1 MNRCIGVVLFVAVL
15 SLLRPAVSDSAQGDG
30 GEAVRMEEVVVTASP
45 ITEGNQVNRLGSQV
59 STVTGDQISDLNAQ
73 DFQSAVRMVPGV
85 IISRQNPI
93 GSFGG
98 GDGGAIYIRGMGS
111 SRPGGEI
118 QMAVDGIPKVVGV
131 WTHPLMDIMSV
142 DQAQRIDIY
151 KGAQPVLFGNGAFG
165 VVNLVTKRQT
175 EEGFYTNIRTGYG
188 SYSTFVEGVEHGG
201 KVGNTD
207 YYVLQSFR
215 SSSGHRETSSG
226 ELQEYFARVGHQ
238 INESWYMSLT
248 ANATNNFAED
258 PGPEGNPA
266 ARQGTYR
273 SNDEMTV
280 VTLAHQYASAR
291 GTLKIYLN
299 RGTGDWQDQ
308 FDTAGLFFYD
318 TVTDWDNYG
327 ARMQETVT
335 PWKNGEILGGID
347 LDFIGGKV
355 TIDRDAPRADSTFPR
370 ETFRILSPYAALS
383 HLFGEK
389 SGWHAIPSAG
399 VRYFS
404 HSDFD
409 AEWGPQA
416 GFILGYGSTEFH
428 ASYAKGVNYP
438 GVYVVTNS
446 NLFWGG
452 NTRWKDL
459 DAETVDH
466 YEAGLSHTIGR
477 TFRADITYF
486 TDDGKN
492 RMILVTSPTP
502 PRYENIGDFRLEG
515 MEATAT
521 WAPLD
526 VLSFF
531 AGATYLFKREPY
543 NLPYA
548 PYWSASTGLNYRF
561 LRSFKLSLDALYVD
575 NQYAANNRTAGY
587 GGSSIAA
594 VNAYFLVNAKL
605 GWEFCLKTL
614 GTQGEIYIAG
624 ENLTNESYAFK
635 KDYPMPGIT
644 GMVGVSLKF

>member
-1 MNRCIGVVLFVAVL
+1 MNRGIGGVLLAALL
-15 SLLRPAVSDSAQGDG
+15 SLLGPAEPASAQGDR

-45 ITEGNQVNRLGSQV
+45 ITEGNRVNRLASQV
-59 STVTGDQISDLNAQ
+59 STVTENQIADLNAQ

-85 IISRQNPI
+85 IISRQNPV

-98 GDGGAIYIRGMGS
+98 GDGGAVYIRGMGS

-118 QMAVDGIPKVVGV
+118 QTAVDGIPKVVGV

-142 DQAQRIDIY
+142 DRAQQIDIY
-151 KGAQPVLFGNGAFG
+151 KGAQPVLFGNGAYG
-165 VVNLVTKRQT
+165 VVNVITKRQT
-175 EEGFYTNIRTGYG
+175 EEGFYTNVRAAYG
-188 SYSTFVEGVEHGG
+188 SYSTFMEGVEHGG

-215 SSSGHRETSSG
+215 SSSGHRDFSSG

-238 INESWYMSLT
+238 IDPSWYMSLT

-280 VTLAHQYASAR
+280 FTLAHRYSSVR
-291 GTLKIYLN
+291 GTLKLYWN

-308 FDTAGLFFYD
+308 RDPAGFFYD
-318 TVTDWDNYG
+318 TRTDWDNYG
-327 ARMQETVT
+327 ARLQETVT

-355 TIDRDAPRADSTFPR
+355 AIDRDAPRTDSTFTR
-370 ETFRILSPYAALS
+370 ETFRLLSPYAALS
-383 HLFGEK
+383 HLFGDK
-389 SGWHAIPSAG
+389 SGWYAIPSAG

-416 GFILGYGSTEFH
+416 GLVLGYGPTEFH
-428 ASYAKGVNYP
+428 ASYAKGLNYP
-438 GVYVVTNS
+438 GVYVVTQS
-446 NLFWGG
+446 SLFWGG
-452 NTRWKDL
+452 NTRWKNL
-459 DAETVDH
+459 EAETVDH
-466 YEAGLSHTIGR
+466 YEAGLSHGIGKK
-477 TFRADITYF
+477 FRADITYF
-486 TDDGKN
+486 ADDGKN
-492 RMILVTSPTP
+492 RMILVTSPAP
-502 PRYENIGDFRLEG
+502 PRYENIGDFRTRGIEVSV
-515 MEATAT
+515 T
-521 WAPLD
+521 WSPVD
-526 VLSFF
+526 VLALF
-531 AGATYLFKREPY
+531 AGATHLFDQSPD

-548 PYWSASTGLNYRF
+548 PDWSASAGFNYRF
-561 LRSFKLSLDALYVD
+561 FRNFKLSADVLYVD
-575 NQYAANNRTAGY
+575 NQYTANNRTAGY

-594 VNAYFLVNAKL
+594 VGAYLLVNAKL
-605 GWEFCLKTL
+605 GWEFRLETNGAK
-614 GTQGEIYIAG
+614 GEIYIAG
-624 ENLTNESYAFK
+624 ENLTDESYAYK

-644 GMVGVSLKF
+644 GMAGVSLQF

>member
-1 MNRCIGVVLFVAVL
+1 MNRGIGGVLLAALL
-15 SLLRPAVSDSAQGDG
+15 SLLGPAEPASAQGDR

-45 ITEGNQVNRLGSQV
+45 ITEGNRVNRLASQV
-59 STVTGDQISDLNAQ
+59 STVTENQIADLNAQ

-85 IISRQNPI
+85 IISRQNPV

-98 GDGGAIYIRGMGS
+98 GDGGAVYIRGMGS

-118 QMAVDGIPKVVGV
+118 QTAVDGIPKVVGV

-142 DQAQRIDIY
+142 DRAQQIDIY
-151 KGAQPVLFGNGAFG
+151 KGAQPVLFGNGAYG
-165 VVNLVTKRQT
+165 VVNVITKRQT
-175 EEGFYTNIRTGYG
+175 EEGFYTNVRAAYG
-188 SYSTFVEGVEHGG
+188 SYSTFMEGVEHGG

-215 SSSGHRETSSG
+215 SSSGHRVFSSG
-226 ELQEYFARVGHQ
+226 ELQEYFARIGHQ
-238 INESWYMSLT
+238 IDPSWHMSLT

-280 VTLAHQYASAR
+280 FTLAHRYSSVR
-291 GTLKIYLN
+291 GTLKLYWN

-308 FDTAGLFFYD
+308 RDPAGFFYD
-318 TVTDWDNYG
+318 TQTDWDNYG
-327 ARMQETVT
+327 ARLQETVT

-355 TIDRDAPRADSTFPR
+355 AIDRDAPRADSTFPR

-383 HLFGEK
+383 HLFGDK
-389 SGWHAIPSAG
+389 SGWYAIPSAG

-416 GFILGYGSTEFH
+416 GLVLGCGPTEFH

-438 GVYVVTNS
+438 GVYVVTQS
-446 NLFWGG
+446 SLFWGG
-452 NTRWKDL
+452 DTRWKNL
-459 DAETVDH
+459 EAETVDH
-466 YEAGLSHTIGR
+466 YEVGLSHTLGKK
-477 TFRADITYF
+477 FRADITYF
-486 TDDGKN
+486 ADDGKN
-492 RMILVTSPTP
+492 RMILVTSPAP
-502 PRYENIGDFRLEG
+502 PRYENIGDFRARGIEVSV
-515 MEATAT
+515 T
-521 WAPLD
+521 WSPVD
-526 VLSFF
+526 VLALF
-531 AGATYLFKREPY
+531 AGATHLFDQSPD

-548 PYWSASTGLNYRF
+548 PDWSASAGFNYRF
-561 LRSFKLSLDALYVD
+561 FRNFKLSADILYVD
-575 NQYAANNRTAGY
+575 TQYTANNRTAGY

-594 VNAYFLVNAKL
+594 VGAYLLVNAKL
-605 GWEFCLKTL
+605 GWEFRLETK
-614 GTQGEIYIAG
+614 GAKGEIYIAG
-624 ENLTNESYAFK
+624 ENLTDESYAYK

-644 GMVGVSLKF
+644 GMAGVSLQF

>member
-1 MNRCIGVVLFVAVL
+1 MNRIDLAFFLMLALAFGPAA
-15 SLLRPAVSDSAQGDG
+15 SLAADRDG
-30 GEAVRMEEVVVTASP
+30 REPVRMEEVVVTAAP
-45 ITEGNQVNRLGSQV
+45 ITEGNQINRLGSQV
-59 STVTGDQISDLNAQ
+59 TTVTEDQIRDLNAQ

-85 IISRQNPI
+85 IISRQNPV

-131 WTHPLMDIMSV
+131 WAHPLMDIMSV

-151 KGAQPVLFGNGAFG
+151 KGAQPVLFGNGAYG
-165 VVNLVTKRQT
+165 VVNVISKRQA
-175 EEGFYTNIRTGYG
+175 EEGFYTNVRAGYG
-188 SYSTFVEGVEHGG
+188 SYSTFIQGVEHGG

-207 YYVLQSFR
+207 YYLLQSFR
-215 SSSGHRETSSG
+215 SSSGHRDYSSG

-238 INESWYMSLT
+238 INPSWYMSLT

-273 SNDEMTV
+273 SNDGMTV
-280 VTLAHQYASAR
+280 FTLAHQYSSVR
-291 GTLKIYLN
+291 GTLKLYWN

-308 FDTAGLFFYD
+308 RDPAGFFYD
-318 TVTDWDNYG
+318 TTTDWDNYG
-327 ARMQETVT
+327 SRLQETVT

-355 TIDRDAPRADSTFPR
+355 AIDRDAPRADSAFPR
-370 ETFRILSPYAALS
+370 ETFRILSPYAAMS

-389 SGWHAIPSAG
+389 SGWYAIPSAG

-416 GFILGYGSTEFH
+416 GFVMGYGSTEFH
-428 ASYAKGVNYP
+428 ASCARGVNYP
-438 GVYVVTNS
+438 GVYVVTQS
-446 NLFWGG
+446 NLSWGG
-452 NTRWKDL
+452 NTRWKNL

-466 YEAGLSHTIGR
+466 YEVGLSHTIAKK
-477 TFRADITYF
+477 FRADITYF

-492 RMILVTSPTP
+492 RMILVTSPAP
-502 PRYENIGDFRLEG
+502 PRYENIGDFRTKG
-515 MEATAT
+515 IEATVT
-521 WAPLD
+521 WTPLD
-526 VLSFF
+526 VLSLF
-531 AGATYLFKREPY
+531 AGATHLFDQSPD

-548 PYWSASTGLNYRF
+548 PNWSASAGLNYRF
-561 LRSFKLSLDALYVD
+561 LRNFKLSADALYVD
-575 NQYAANNRTAGY
+575 NQYTANNRTANW

-594 VNAYFLVNAKL
+594 VSAYFLVNAKL
-605 GWEFCLKTL
+605 GWEFSLKTL
-614 GTQGEIYIAG
+614 GTKGRSSSPVR
-624 ENLTNESYAFK
+624 T
-635 KDYPMPGIT
+635 
-644 GMVGVSLKF
+644 

>member
-1 MNRCIGVVLFVAVL
+1 MMNRSLMVVLLMLVL
-15 SLLRPAVSDSAQGDG
+15 PFWLSASAAADRDG
-30 GEAVRMEEVVVTASP
+30 REPVRMDEVVVTAAP
-45 ITEGNQVNRLGSQV
+45 ITEGNRVNRLGSQV
-59 STVTGDQISDLNAQ
+59 STVTEDQISDLNAQ

-85 IISRQNPI
+85 IISRQNPV

-131 WTHPLMDIMSV
+131 WAHPLMDIMSV
-142 DQAQRIDIY
+142 DQAQRIEIY
-151 KGAQPVLFGNGAFG
+151 KGAQPVLFGNGAYG
-165 VVNLVTKRQT
+165 VVNVISKRQA
-175 EEGFYTNIRTGYG
+175 EEGFHTNVRAGYG
-188 SYSTFVEGVEHGG
+188 SYSTFIQGVEHGG
-201 KVGNTD
+201 KAGNTD
-207 YYVLQSFR
+207 YYLLQSFR
-215 SSSGHRETSSG
+215 SSSGHRDYSSG

-238 INESWYMSLT
+238 INPSWYMSLT

-273 SNDEMTV
+273 SNDGMTV
-280 VTLAHQYASAR
+280 ATLAHQYSSVR
-291 GTLKIYLN
+291 GTLKLYWN

-308 FDTAGLFFYD
+308 RDPAGFFYD
-318 TVTDWDNYG
+318 TTTDWDNYG
-327 ARMQETVT
+327 ARLQETVT

-355 TIDRDAPRADSTFPR
+355 AVDRDAPRPDSAFPR

-389 SGWHAIPSAG
+389 SGWYAIPSAG

-404 HSDFD
+404 HSDFE

-416 GFILGYGSTEFH
+416 GFVMGYGSTEFH
-428 ASYAKGVNYP
+428 ASYARGVNYP
-438 GVYVVTNS
+438 GVYVVTQS

-452 NTRWKDL
+452 NTRWRSL

-466 YEAGLSHTIGR
+466 YEAGLSHTIGKK
-477 TFRADITYF
+477 FRADITYF

-492 RMILVTSPTP
+492 RMILVTSPAP
-502 PRYENIGDFRLEG
+502 PRYENIGDFRTKG
-515 MEATAT
+515 IEATVT
-521 WAPLD
+521 WTPLD
-526 VLSFF
+526 VLSLF
-531 AGATYLFKREPY
+531 AGATHLFDQSPD

-548 PYWSASTGLNYRF
+548 PNWSASAGFNYRF
-561 LRSFKLSLDALYVD
+561 LRNFKLSADALYVD
-575 NQYAANNRTAGY
+575 NQYTANNRTANW

-594 VNAYFLVNAKL
+594 VSAYFLVNAKL
-605 GWEFCLKTL
+605 GWEFSLNTL
-614 GTQGEIYIAG
+614 GTKGEIFIAG

-644 GMVGVSLKF
+644 GMVGVNLKF

>member
-1 MNRCIGVVLFVAVL
+1 MKRGNRLVACIAAALL
-15 SLLRPAVSDSAQGDG
+15 SIGPAVSLAAER
-30 GEAVRMEEVVVTASP
+30 EAVRMEEVVVTASP
-45 ITEGNQVNRLGSQV
+45 ITEGNRVNRLGSQV
-59 STVTGDQISDLNAQ
+59 STVTEDQIRDLNAQ

-85 IISRQNPI
+85 IISRQNPV

-98 GDGGAIYIRGMGS
+98 GDGGAVYIRGIGS

-118 QMAVDGIPKVVGV
+118 QTAVDGVPKVVGV
-131 WTHPLMDIMSV
+131 WAHPLMDIMSA
-142 DQAQRIDIY
+142 DQARRIDIY

-165 VVNLVTKRQT
+165 VVNVISKRQA
-175 EEGFYTNIRTGYG
+175 EEGFYTNVRAGYG
-188 SYSTFVEGVEHGG
+188 SYSTFIEGVEHGG

-207 YYVLQSFR
+207 YYLLQGFR
-215 SSSGHRETSSG
+215 SSSGHRDYSSG

-238 INESWYMSLT
+238 INNIWHMSLT

-273 SNDEMTV
+273 SNDQMTV
-280 VTLAHQYASAR
+280 ITLAHQVASAR
-291 GTLKIYLN
+291 GTLKLYWN

-308 FDTAGLFFYD
+308 RDPAGFYYD
-318 TVTDWDNYG
+318 TTTDWDNYG
-327 ARMQETVT
+327 ARLQETAT

-347 LDFIGGKV
+347 LDYIGGKV
-355 TIDRDAPRADSTFPR
+355 TVDRDAPRADSTFPR

-389 SGWHAIPSAG
+389 SGWYAIPSAG
-399 VRYFS
+399 ARYFS

-416 GFILGYGSTEFH
+416 GLVVGYGDTEFH

-446 NLFWGG
+446 TLFWGG
-452 NTRWKDL
+452 NTRWKNL
-459 DAETVDH
+459 EAETVDH
-466 YEAGLSHTIGR
+466 YEAGLSHTLGEK
-477 TFRADITYF
+477 FRADITYF

-492 RMILVTSPTP
+492 RMILVTSPAP
-502 PRYENIGDFRLEG
+502 PRYENIGDFRIEG
-515 MEATAT
+515 IEATVT
-521 WAPLD
+521 WTPLD
-526 VLSFF
+526 VLSLF
-531 AGATYLFKREPY
+531 AGATHLFARSPS

-548 PYWSASTGLNYRF
+548 PDWSASAGFNYRF
-561 LRSFKLSLDALYVD
+561 LRNFKLSADALYVD
-575 NQYAANNRTAGY
+575 NRYTANNRAAGY

-594 VNAYFLVNAKL
+594 VGAYFLLNAKL
-605 GWEFCLKTL
+605 GWEFSLKTL
-614 GTQGEIYIAG
+614 GTKGEIYIAG
-624 ENLTNESYAFK
+624 ENLADENYAYK

-644 GMVGVSLKF
+644 GMAGVSLQF

>member
-1 MNRCIGVVLFVAVL
+1 MARSVMCILFIL
-15 SLLRPAVSDSAQGDG
+15 SAFASWTSACTDADAEERKPA
-30 GEAVRMEEVVVTASP
+30 RMDEVVVTAPP
-45 ITEGNQVNRLGSQV
+45 IAEGNRVDRLGSQV
-59 STVTGDQISDLNAQ
+59 TTVTEDQISDLNAQ

-85 IISRQNPI
+85 IISRQNTV

-151 KGAQPVLFGNGAFG
+151 KGAQPVLFGNGAYG
-165 VVNLVTKRQT
+165 VVNLVTKRQV
-175 EEGFYTNIRTGYG
+175 EEGFHTNIRAGYG
-188 SYSTFVEGVEHGG
+188 SYSTFIEGVEHGG
-201 KVGNTD
+201 KVGKTD
-207 YYVLQSFR
+207 YYLFQGFR
-215 SSSGHRETSSG
+215 SSSGHRDHSSG

-238 INESWYMSLT
+238 INGPWYMSLT

-273 SNDEMTV
+273 SDDEMGVITI
-280 VTLAHQYASAR
+280 AHQYSSAQ
-291 GTLKIYLN
+291 GTVKLYWN

-308 FDTAGLFFYD
+308 FDTAGGFHYD

-327 ARMQETVT
+327 GRLQEVIT

-347 LDFIGGKV
+347 LDFIGGKA
-355 TIDRDAPRADSTFPR
+355 TIDRDATRPDSTFPR

-389 SGWHAIPSAG
+389 SGWHVIPSAG

-409 AEWGPQA
+409 AEWGPQT
-416 GFILGYGSTEFH
+416 GFIMGYGQTEFH

-438 GVYVVTNS
+438 GVYVVTQS

-452 NTRWKDL
+452 NGSWKDL

-466 YEAGLSHTIGR
+466 YEAGLSHAIGKK
-477 TFRADITYF
+477 FRADIICF

-492 RMILVTSPTP
+492 RMILVTSPLP

-515 MEATAT
+515 VEATAT

-526 VLSFF
+526 ALSFF

-575 NQYAANNRTAGY
+575 NRYTANNRTAGY
-587 GGSSIAA
+587 GGSSIAD
-594 VNAYFLVNAKL
+594 VNANFLVNAKL
-605 GWEFCLKTL
+605 GWEFSLKTL
-614 GTQGEIYIAG
+614 GTKGEIYIAG
-624 ENLTNESYAFK
+624 ENLTDESYAFK

-644 GMVGVSLKF
+644 GMAGLNLKF

>member
-1 MNRCIGVVLFVAVL
+1 MNRVIRVVLFVALL
-15 SLLRPAVSDSAQGDG
+15 SPLWPMVSAAAERNGR
-30 GEAVRMEEVVVTASP
+30 EPVRMDEVVVTAPP
-45 ITEGNQVNRLGSQV
+45 ITEGNHVNRLGSQV
-59 STVTGDQISDLNAQ
+59 STVTENQISDLNAQ

-85 IISRQNPI
+85 IISRQNPV

-131 WTHPLMDIMSV
+131 WAHPLMDIMSV

-151 KGAQPVLFGNGAFG
+151 KGAQPVLFGNGAYG
-165 VVNLVTKRQT
+165 VVNLVTKQQT
-175 EEGFYTNIRTGYG
+175 EEGFYTNVRTGYG
-188 SYSTFVEGVEHGG
+188 SYSTFIEGAEHGG

-215 SSSGHRETSSG
+215 SSSGHRDYSSG

-238 INESWYMSLT
+238 INEFWYMSLT

-280 VTLAHQYASAR
+280 ITLAHQYASVR
-291 GTLKIYLN
+291 GTLKLYWN

-308 FDTAGLFFYD
+308 RDPAGFFYD
-318 TVTDWDNYG
+318 TTTDWDNYG
-327 ARMQETVT
+327 ARLQEIVT

-355 TIDRDAPRADSTFPR
+355 AIDRDPPRADSTFPG
-370 ETFRILSPYAALS
+370 ENFRILSPYAALS

-389 SGWHAIPSAG
+389 SGWYAIPSAG
-399 VRYFS
+399 ARYFS

-409 AEWGPQA
+409 AEWGPQT
-416 GFILGYGSTEFH
+416 GLIVGYGPTEFH

-466 YEAGLSHTIGR
+466 YEAGVSHTIGR

-492 RMILVTSPTP
+492 RMILVTSPAP
-502 PRYENIGDFRLEG
+502 PRYENIGDFRVEG
-515 MEATAT
+515 IEATVT
-521 WAPLD
+521 WIPLD

-531 AGATYLFKREPY
+531 AGATHLFDRSPS

-548 PYWSASTGLNYRF
+548 PEWSASAGFNYRI
-561 LRSFKLSLDALYVD
+561 LRNFKLSADVLYVD
-575 NQYAANNRTAGY
+575 NQYTANNRTAGY

-594 VNAYFLVNAKL
+594 VSAYFLVNAKL
-605 GWEFCLKTL
+605 GWEFSLKTL
-614 GTQGEIYIAG
+614 GAKGEIYIAG

-644 GMVGVSLKF
+644 GMVGVNLKF

>member
-1 MNRCIGVVLFVAVL
+1 MNRCIGVVFFVAVL
-15 SLLRPAVSDSAQGDG
+15 SLLWPVVSDSAQRDG
-30 GEAVRMEEVVVTASP
+30 REDIRMEEVVVTAPP

-59 STVTGDQISDLNAQ
+59 STVTENQISDLNAQ

-85 IISRQNPI
+85 IISRQNPV

-131 WTHPLMDIMSV
+131 WAHPLMDIMSV

-175 EEGFYTNIRTGYG
+175 EEGFYTSVRTGYG
-188 SYSTFVEGVEHGG
+188 SYSTFMEGVEHGG

-215 SSSGHRETSSG
+215 SSSGHRDYSSG

-238 INESWYMSLT
+238 INEAWYMSLT

-280 VTLAHQYASAR
+280 FTLAHHYASAR
-291 GTLKIYLN
+291 GTLKIYWN
-299 RGTGDWQDQ
+299 NGTGDWQDQ
-308 FDTAGLFFYD
+308 YDTAGAFYYD
-318 TVTDWDNYG
+318 TKTDWDNYG
-327 ARMQETVT
+327 ARLQETVA

-355 TIDRDAPRADSTFPR
+355 TIDRDAPRADSTFPG
-370 ETFRILSPYAALS
+370 EAFRILSPYAALS

-389 SGWHAIPSAG
+389 SGWYAIPSAG
-399 VRYFS
+399 ARYFS

-409 AEWGPQA
+409 SEWGPQA
-416 GFILGYGSTEFH
+416 GLIVGYGNTQFH
-428 ASYAKGVNYP
+428 ASYARGVNYP

-446 NLFWGG
+446 NLFWSG

-477 TFRADITYF
+477 KFRADITYF
-486 TDDGKN
+486 TDDGEN
-492 RMILVTSPTP
+492 RMILVTSPAP
-502 PRYENIGDFRLEG
+502 PRYENIGAFRLEG

-575 NQYAANNRTAGY
+575 NQYTANNRTAGY

-605 GWEFCLKTL
+605 GWEFSLKTL

-644 GMVGVSLKF
+644 GMVGVNLKF

>member
-1 MNRCIGVVLFVAVL
+1 VKRGNRLVACIAAALL
-15 SLLRPAVSDSAQGDG
+15 SIGPAVSLAAER
-30 GEAVRMEEVVVTASP
+30 EAVRMEEAGVTASP
-45 ITEGNQVNRLGSQV
+45 ITEGNRVNRLGSQV
-59 STVTGDQISDLNAQ
+59 STVTEDQIRDLNAQ

-85 IISRQNPI
+85 IISRQNPV

-98 GDGGAIYIRGMGS
+98 GDGGAVYIRGIGS

-118 QMAVDGIPKVVGV
+118 QTAVDGVPKVVGV
-131 WTHPLMDIMSV
+131 WAHPLMDIMSV
-142 DQAQRIDIY
+142 DPAQRIEIY

-165 VVNLVTKRQT
+165 VVNVISKRQA
-175 EEGFYTNIRTGYG
+175 EEGFYTNVRAGYG
-188 SYSTFVEGVEHGG
+188 SYSTFIEGVEHGG

-207 YYVLQSFR
+207 YYLLQGFR
-215 SSSGHRETSSG
+215 SSSGHRDYSSG

-238 INESWYMSLT
+238 INNIWHMSLT

-273 SNDEMTV
+273 SNDQMTV
-280 VTLAHQYASAR
+280 ITLAHQVASAR
-291 GTLKIYLN
+291 GTLKLYWN

-308 FDTAGLFFYD
+308 RDPAGFYYD
-318 TVTDWDNYG
+318 TTTDWDNYG
-327 ARMQETVT
+327 ARLQETAT

-347 LDFIGGKV
+347 LDYIGGKV
-355 TIDRDAPRADSTFPR
+355 TVDRDAPRADSTFPR

-389 SGWHAIPSAG
+389 SGWYAIPSAG
-399 VRYFS
+399 ARYFS

-416 GFILGYGSTEFH
+416 GLVVGYGDTEFH

-446 NLFWGG
+446 TLFWGG
-452 NTRWKDL
+452 NTRWKNL
-459 DAETVDH
+459 EAETVDH
-466 YEAGLSHTIGR
+466 YEAGLSHTLGEK
-477 TFRADITYF
+477 FRADITYF

-492 RMILVTSPTP
+492 RMILVTSPAP
-502 PRYENIGDFRLEG
+502 PRYENIGDFRIEG
-515 MEATAT
+515 IEATVT
-521 WAPLD
+521 WTPLD
-526 VLSFF
+526 VLSLF
-531 AGATYLFKREPY
+531 AGATHLFARSPS

-548 PYWSASTGLNYRF
+548 PDWSASAGFNYRF
-561 LRSFKLSLDALYVD
+561 LRNFKLSADALYVD
-575 NQYAANNRTAGY
+575 NRYTANNRAAGY

-594 VNAYFLVNAKL
+594 VGAYFLLNAKL
-605 GWEFCLKTL
+605 GWEFSLKTL
-614 GTQGEIYIAG
+614 GTKGEIYIAG
-624 ENLTNESYAFK
+624 ENLADENYAYK

-644 GMVGVSLKF
+644 GMAGVSLQF

>member
-1 MNRCIGVVLFVAVL
+1 MAALF
-15 SLLRPAVSDSAQGDG
+15 SIWPAVSFATERDG
-30 GEAVRMEEVVVTASP
+30 REAVRMEEVVVTAAP
-45 ITEGNQVNRLGSQV
+45 ITEGNQINRLGSQV
-59 STVTGDQISDLNAQ
+59 TTVTEDQIRDLNAQ

-85 IISRQNPI
+85 IISRQNPV

-131 WTHPLMDIMSV
+131 WAHPLMDIMSV

-151 KGAQPVLFGNGAFG
+151 KGAQPVLFGNGAYG
-165 VVNLVTKRQT
+165 VVNVISKRQA
-175 EEGFYTNIRTGYG
+175 EEGFYTNVRAGYG
-188 SYSTFVEGVEHGG
+188 SYSTFIQGVEHGG

-207 YYVLQSFR
+207 YYLLQSFR
-215 SSSGHRETSSG
+215 SSSGHRDYSSG

-238 INESWYMSLT
+238 INPSWYMSLT

-273 SNDEMTV
+273 SNDGMTV
-280 VTLAHQYASAR
+280 FTLAHQYSSVR
-291 GTLKIYLN
+291 GTLKLYWN

-308 FDTAGLFFYD
+308 RDPAGFFYD
-318 TVTDWDNYG
+318 TTTDWDNYG
-327 ARMQETVT
+327 ARLQETVT

-355 TIDRDAPRADSTFPR
+355 AIDRDAPRADSAFPR

-389 SGWHAIPSAG
+389 SGWYAIPSAG

-416 GFILGYGSTEFH
+416 GFVMGYGSTEFH
-428 ASYAKGVNYP
+428 ASYARGVNYP
-438 GVYVVTNS
+438 GVYVVTQS

-452 NTRWKDL
+452 NTRWKNL

-466 YEAGLSHTIGR
+466 YEVGLSHTIAKK
-477 TFRADITYF
+477 FRADITYF

-492 RMILVTSPTP
+492 RMILVTSPAP
-502 PRYENIGDFRLEG
+502 PRYENIGEFRTKG
-515 MEATAT
+515 IEATVT
-521 WAPLD
+521 WTPLD
-526 VLSFF
+526 VLSLF
-531 AGATYLFKREPY
+531 AGATHLFDQSPD

-548 PYWSASTGLNYRF
+548 PNWSASAGFNYRF
-561 LRSFKLSLDALYVD
+561 LRNFKLSADALYVD
-575 NQYAANNRTAGY
+575 NQYTANNRTANW

-594 VNAYFLVNAKL
+594 VSAYFLVNAKL
-605 GWEFCLKTL
+605 GWEFSLKTL
-614 GTQGEIYIAG
+614 GTKGEIFIAG

-644 GMVGVSLKF
+644 GMVGASLKF

>member
-1 MNRCIGVVLFVAVL
+1 MNRGIGGVLLAALL
-15 SLLRPAVSDSAQGDG
+15 SLLGPAEPASAQGDR

-45 ITEGNQVNRLGSQV
+45 ITEGNRVNRLASQV
-59 STVTGDQISDLNAQ
+59 STVTENQIADLNAQ

-85 IISRQNPI
+85 IISRQNPV

-98 GDGGAIYIRGMGS
+98 GDGGAVYIRGMGS

-118 QMAVDGIPKVVGV
+118 QTAVDGIPKVVGV

-142 DQAQRIDIY
+142 DRAQQIDIY
-151 KGAQPVLFGNGAFG
+151 KGAQPVLFGNGAYG
-165 VVNLVTKRQT
+165 VVNVITKRQT
-175 EEGFYTNIRTGYG
+175 EEGFYTNVRAAYG
-188 SYSTFVEGVEHGG
+188 SYSTFMEGVEHGG

-215 SSSGHRETSSG
+215 SSSGHRDFSSG

-238 INESWYMSLT
+238 IDPSWYMSLT

-280 VTLAHQYASAR
+280 FTLAHRYSSVR
-291 GTLKIYLN
+291 GTLKLYWN

-308 FDTAGLFFYD
+308 RDPAGFFYD
-318 TVTDWDNYG
+318 TRTDWDNYG
-327 ARMQETVT
+327 ARLQETVT

-355 TIDRDAPRADSTFPR
+355 AIDRDAPRTDSTFTR
-370 ETFRILSPYAALS
+370 ETFRLLSPYAALS
-383 HLFGEK
+383 HLFGDK
-389 SGWHAIPSAG
+389 SGWYAIPSAG

-416 GFILGYGSTEFH
+416 GLVLGYGPTEFH
-428 ASYAKGVNYP
+428 ASYAKGLNYP
-438 GVYVVTNS
+438 GVYVVTQS
-446 NLFWGG
+446 SLFWGG
-452 NTRWKDL
+452 NTRWKNL
-459 DAETVDH
+459 EAETVDH
-466 YEAGLSHTIGR
+466 YEAGLSHGIGKK
-477 TFRADITYF
+477 FRADITYF
-486 TDDGKN
+486 ADDGKN
-492 RMILVTSPTP
+492 RMILVTSPAP
-502 PRYENIGDFRLEG
+502 PRYENIGDFRTRGIEVSV
-515 MEATAT
+515 T
-521 WAPLD
+521 WSPLD
-526 VLSFF
+526 VLALF
-531 AGATYLFKREPY
+531 AGATHLFDQSPD

-548 PYWSASTGLNYRF
+548 PDWSASAGFNYRF
-561 LRSFKLSLDALYVD
+561 FRNFKLSADVLYVD
-575 NQYAANNRTAGY
+575 NQYTANNRTAGY

-594 VNAYFLVNAKL
+594 VGAYLLVNAKL
-605 GWEFCLKTL
+605 GWEFRLETNGAK
-614 GTQGEIYIAG
+614 GEIYIAG
-624 ENLTNESYAFK
+624 ENLTDESYAYK

-644 GMVGVSLKF
+644 GMAGVSLQF

>member
-1 MNRCIGVVLFVAVL
+1 MMRLIAAIVL
-15 SLLRPAVSDSAQGDG
+15 PALAIACWPLPSGAAERDG
-30 GEAVRMEEVVVTASP
+30 REAVRMGEVVVTAPP
-45 ITEGNQVNRLGSQV
+45 ITEGNRVNRLGSQV
-59 STVTGDQISDLNAQ
+59 STVTEEQLGDLNAQ

-85 IISRQNPI
+85 IISRQNPV

-118 QMAVDGIPKVVGV
+118 QTAVDGIPKVVGV
-131 WTHPLMDIMSV
+131 WAHPLMDILSV
-142 DQAQRIDIY
+142 DRARRIDIY
-151 KGAQPVLFGNGAFG
+151 KGAQPVLFGNGAYG

-175 EEGFYTNIRTGYG
+175 EEGFYTAVRAGYG
-188 SYSTFVEGVEHGG
+188 SYSTFIEGVEHGG
-201 KVGNTD
+201 KVGDTD

-215 SSSGHRETSSG
+215 SSSGHRDFSSG

-238 INESWYMSLT
+238 INGSWSMSLT
-248 ANATNNFAED
+248 ANATDNFTED

-280 VTLAHQYASAR
+280 VTLAHQHASAR
-291 GTLKIYLN
+291 GTLKLYWN

-308 FDTAGLFFYD
+308 RDPAGFYYD
-318 TVTDWDNYG
+318 TTTDWDNYG
-327 ARMQETVT
+327 ARLQEIVT
-335 PWKNGEILGGID
+335 PWKHGEILGGID

-355 TIDRDAPRADSTFPR
+355 TVDRDAPRADSTVPR

-383 HLFGEK
+383 QLVGEK
-389 SGWHAIPSAG
+389 SGWYAIPSAG
-399 VRYFS
+399 VRWFS

-409 AEWGPQA
+409 AERGPQA
-416 GFILGYGSTEFH
+416 GLVVGCGRTEFH
-428 ASYAKGVNYP
+428 ASYARGVNYP

-452 NTRWKDL
+452 NTRWKNL

-466 YEAGLSHTIGR
+466 YEAGLSHTIGKA
-477 TFRADITYF
+477 FRADVTGF
-486 TDDGKN
+486 TDNGKN
-492 RMILVTSPTP
+492 RMILVTSPAP
-502 PRYENIGDFRLEG
+502 PRYENIGDFTIEG
-515 MEATAT
+515 VEATVT

-531 AGATYLFKREPY
+531 AGVTHLFRQSPS

-548 PYWSASTGLNYRF
+548 PNWSASAGLNYRF
-561 LRSFKLSLDALYVD
+561 LRNFKLSTDFLYVD
-575 NQYAANNRTAGY
+575 NQYTANNRTADY

-594 VNAYFLVNAKL
+594 VSAYFLVNAKL
-605 GWEFCLKTL
+605 GWEFSLKAL
-614 GTQGEIYIAG
+614 GTKGEIYVAG
-624 ENLTNESYAFK
+624 ENLTNERYAVK
-635 KDYPMPGIT
+635 KDYPMSGIT
-644 GMVGVSLKF
+644 GMAGVTLKF

>member
-1 MNRCIGVVLFVAVL
+1 MKRGNRLVACIAAALL
-15 SLLRPAVSDSAQGDG
+15 SIGPAVSLAAER
-30 GEAVRMEEVVVTASP
+30 EAVRMEEVVVTASP
-45 ITEGNQVNRLGSQV
+45 ITEGNRVNRLGSQV
-59 STVTGDQISDLNAQ
+59 STVTEDQIRDLNAQ

-85 IISRQNPI
+85 IISRQNPV

-98 GDGGAIYIRGMGS
+98 GDGGAVYIRGIGS

-118 QMAVDGIPKVVGV
+118 QTAVDGVPKVVGV
-131 WTHPLMDIMSV
+131 WAHPLMDIMSV
-142 DQAQRIDIY
+142 DPAQRIEIY

-165 VVNLVTKRQT
+165 VVNVISKRQA
-175 EEGFYTNIRTGYG
+175 EEGFYTNVRAGYG
-188 SYSTFVEGVEHGG
+188 SYSTFIEGVEHGG

-207 YYVLQSFR
+207 YYLLQGFR
-215 SSSGHRETSSG
+215 SSSGHRDYSSG

-238 INESWYMSLT
+238 INNIWHMSLT

-273 SNDEMTV
+273 SNDQMTV
-280 VTLAHQYASAR
+280 ITLAHQVASAR
-291 GTLKIYLN
+291 GTLKLYWN

-308 FDTAGLFFYD
+308 RDPAGFYYD
-318 TVTDWDNYG
+318 TTTDWDNYG
-327 ARMQETVT
+327 ARLQETAT

-347 LDFIGGKV
+347 LDYIGGKV
-355 TIDRDAPRADSTFPR
+355 TVDRDAPRADSTFPR

-389 SGWHAIPSAG
+389 SGWYAIPSAG
-399 VRYFS
+399 ARYFS

-416 GFILGYGSTEFH
+416 GLVVGYGDTEFH

-446 NLFWGG
+446 TLFWGG
-452 NTRWKDL
+452 NTRWKNL
-459 DAETVDH
+459 EAETVDH
-466 YEAGLSHTIGR
+466 YEAGLSHTLGEK
-477 TFRADITYF
+477 FRADITYF

-492 RMILVTSPTP
+492 RMILVTSPAP
-502 PRYENIGDFRLEG
+502 PRYENIGDFRIEG
-515 MEATAT
+515 IEATVT
-521 WAPLD
+521 WTPLD
-526 VLSFF
+526 VLSLF
-531 AGATYLFKREPY
+531 AGATHLFARSPS

-548 PYWSASTGLNYRF
+548 PDWSASAGFNYRF
-561 LRSFKLSLDALYVD
+561 LRNFKLSADALYVD
-575 NQYAANNRTAGY
+575 NRYTANNRAAGY

-594 VNAYFLVNAKL
+594 VGAYFLLNAKL
-605 GWEFCLKTL
+605 GWEFSLKTL
-614 GTQGEIYIAG
+614 GTKGEIYIAG
-624 ENLTNESYAFK
+624 ENLADENYAYK

-644 GMVGVSLKF
+644 GMAGVSLQF